1 MSQLLQNALY
11 GTVMI
16 LVVAVL
22 RRALRDRLV
31 PGARLALWA
40 VCLFRLLTP
49 AAPKSVLSLW
59 GLSRLFAPERQA
71 APAPAPIPQPYVLPQ
86 GVPAPRPDPGVP
98 WETVLL
104 AAWLAAGAVLAMR
117 YVLSWTRTRRAVA
130 CAIPLDRDDPRY
142 AALPKCAR
150 LREGPMEGAPLT
162 FGALRPTVVLSPGLD
177 GEALDCVLAHE
188 GVHAARRD
196 NLWHYAMAL
205 ALVVHWWN
213 PAVWLMSRLLRR
225 DIELSCDRAALKR
238 LGEDRRADYAQAL
251 VSLATQGSG
260 PAFCQTFGRKAAEE
274 RILSIM
280 KFKKTSIIGV
290 IFTLSLVLAVT
301 VTFASEPKQPDEYD
315 SVKVNTS
322 LSLNEKTSADYL
334 AGLPD
339 KVQDLYVGMPQ
350 DKVHALLGEPS
361 FSSSRPFSDTYELDP
376 DSPKRQLGI
385 YYDVAGAVTQ
395 VKYFSDGT
403 DTSAAGVDLA
413 PYLASTALSSRIVS
427 VPDIEA
433 TKGIQSDF
441 TEVEPDDVD
450 LSLIKE
456 KYAQM
461 AADGKLTQEEADAAM
476 AAAEDML
483 EQARRGERKLFM
495 TGDGWVYGMGVST
508 MYYKDENGDL
518 HPISPDTTDSG
529 YVLDSRDVSDYNVE
543 LPIFDEDGN
552 SVSADGGIVGRVDSR
567 IYGYELVTG
576 SDAASG
582 GLVGSAEAGDAI
594 PVPTAAP
601 AKDFDNYTITG
612 MDENGYPL
620 DEQGRRLVFDESG
633 NLFMKVS
640 AGYGPCI
647 KEDCAISEA
656 HYHRDGEVVP
666 MPKSNA
672 PTPAFAPEVGTA
684 PMRAP
689 YCPVCTETSL
699 HVHLDGRVVLL
710 SDPCAVEGCTIT
722 GNHIHGDVCYSC
734 NGAGHAD
741 GHCDGSCYTY
751 FTSTQS
757 VNTSTHHSESHHKG
771 GHH

>member
-1 MSQLLQNALY
+1 
-11 GTVMI
+11 
-16 LVVAVL
+16 
-22 RRALRDRLV
+22 
-31 PGARLALWA
+31 
-40 VCLFRLLTP
+40 
-49 AAPKSVLSLW
+49 
-59 GLSRLFAPERQA
+59 
-71 APAPAPIPQPYVLPQ
+71 
-86 GVPAPRPDPGVP
+86 
-98 WETVLL
+98 
-104 AAWLAAGAVLAMR
+104 
-117 YVLSWTRTRRAVA
+117 
-130 CAIPLDRDDPRY
+130 
-142 AALPKCAR
+142 
-150 LREGPMEGAPLT
+150 MEGAPLT

-196 NLWHYAMAL
+196 NLWHYATAL

-301 VTFASEPKQPDEYD
+301 VTFASEPKTDDGTIQFHGQTFQRDQ
-315 SVKVNTS
+315 
-322 LSLNEKTSADYL
+322 LSQETLDWLDWYL
-334 AGLPD
+334 ALPEEQQLAVSYIPAELNPGSASGVRD
-339 KVQDLYVGMPQ
+339 AYDNVKTG
-350 DKVHALLGEPS
+350 
-361 FSSSRPFSDTYELDP
+361 SS
-376 DSPKRQLGI
+376 
-385 YYDVAGAVTQ
+385 
-395 VKYFSDGT
+395 
-403 DTSAAGVDLA
+403 
-413 PYLASTALSSRIVS
+413 IVS

-483 EQARRGERKLFM
+483 EQARRGELKLFM

-529 YVLDSRDVSDYNVE
+529 YVLDLRDVNEYDVE

-582 GLVGSAEAGDAI
+582 GLVGSAEAGDAV
-594 PVPTAAP
+594 PVP
-601 AKDFDNYTITG
+601 
-612 MDENGYPL
+612 
-620 DEQGRRLVFDESG
+620 
-633 NLFMKVS
+633 S
-640 AGYGPCI
+640 AGPNPI
-647 KEDCAISEA
+647 
-656 HYHRDGEVVP
+656 
-666 MPKSNA
+666 
-672 PTPAFAPEVGTA
+672 TA
-684 PMRAP
+684 QPLVYSTNTSCGVAG
-689 YCPVCTETSL
+689 CTETRL
-699 HVHLDGRVVLL
+699 HQHQGDQCVLANPECPVQGCTQIMAHQHNGRWHCFMHYVCPVQ
-710 SDPCAVEGCTIT
+710 GCTIT
-722 GNHIHGDVCYSC
+722 GDHIHDGVVYGC
-734 NGAGHAD
+734 NGAGHSS
-741 GHCDGSCYTY
+741 GVCDGSCHLDNQ
-751 FTSTQS
+751 TSTTS
-757 VNTSTHHSESHHKG
+757 AAVSTHHSESHHKG

>member
-1 MSQLLQNALY
+1 
-11 GTVMI
+11 
-16 LVVAVL
+16 
-22 RRALRDRLV
+22 
-31 PGARLALWA
+31 
-40 VCLFRLLTP
+40 
-49 AAPKSVLSLW
+49 
-59 GLSRLFAPERQA
+59 
-71 APAPAPIPQPYVLPQ
+71 
-86 GVPAPRPDPGVP
+86 
-98 WETVLL
+98 
-104 AAWLAAGAVLAMR
+104 
-117 YVLSWTRTRRAVA
+117 
-130 CAIPLDRDDPRY
+130 
-142 AALPKCAR
+142 
-150 LREGPMEGAPLT
+150 MEGAPLT

-196 NLWHYAMAL
+196 NLWHYATAL

-301 VTFASEPKQPDEYD
+301 VTFASEPKTDDGTIQFHGQTFQRDQ
-315 SVKVNTS
+315 
-322 LSLNEKTSADYL
+322 LSQETLDWLDWYL
-334 AGLPD
+334 ALPEEQQLAVSYIPAELNPGSAFGVRD
-339 KVQDLYVGMPQ
+339 AYDNVKTG
-350 DKVHALLGEPS
+350 
-361 FSSSRPFSDTYELDP
+361 SS
-376 DSPKRQLGI
+376 
-385 YYDVAGAVTQ
+385 
-395 VKYFSDGT
+395 
-403 DTSAAGVDLA
+403 
-413 PYLASTALSSRIVS
+413 IVS

-483 EQARRGERKLFM
+483 EQARRGELKLFRYDD
-495 TGDGWVYGMGVST
+495 GDIFGSSIQT
-508 MYYKDENGDL
+508 MYYKGENGVL
-518 HPISPDTTDSG
+518 YPIDPDTTDSG
-529 YVLDSRDVSDYNVE
+529 YVLDSRDVNEYDVE